1 MRRRSAPKPFH
12 WNTRTPRADVGTV
25 NRPQVDKSPELLTK
39 QVQGQPAS
47 DIEER
52 LYVALA
58 RKFGAANVVFQPSYL
73 GPKNLTEVRPD
84 FAVYGRPTV
93 IIMYADGEFTHSTAE
108 EQQHDK
114 LQDAR
119 LFQAMQ
125 GRIDFPVHIPARE
138 LKTFTAARQAVDQ
151 RW

>member
-1 MRRRSAPKPFH
+1 MTKSKPFK
-12 WNTRTPRADVGTV
+12 WNTRVPHADVGVV
-25 NRPQVDKSPELLTK
+25 NRPEPTLTPEVLTK

-52 LYVALA
+52 LYAALV
-58 RKFGAANVVFQPSYL
+58 RKFGGGNVYFQPSYL
-73 GPKNLTEVRPD
+73 GPKNLTEVKPD
-84 FAVYGRPTV
+84 FAIYGRPTV
-93 IIMYADGEFTHSTAE
+93 IIVYADGEFAHKTAE
-108 EQQHDK
+108 QQQHDK

-125 GRIDFPVHIPARE
+125 GQIDFPVHIPQRE
-138 LKTFTAARQAVDQ
+138 LETAAAARQAVDQ

>member
-1 MRRRSAPKPFH
+1 VKPKPFH
-12 WNTRTPRADVGTV
+12 WSTRTPHTDVSTL
-25 NRPQVDKSPELLTK
+25 NRPQANKTPELLTK
-39 QVQGQPAS
+39 RVQGQPAS

-52 LYVALA
+52 LYAALA
-58 RKFGAANVVFQPSYL
+58 RKFGGGNVYFQPSYL
-73 GPKNLTEVRPD
+73 GPKNLTEVKPD

-93 IIMYADGEFTHSTAE
+93 IIVYADGEFAHKTAE
-108 EQQHDK
+108 QQQHDK

-125 GRIDFPVHIPARE
+125 GQIDFPVHIPQRE
-138 LKTFTAARQAVDQ
+138 LGTAAAARQAVDQ